1 MPVEEVDEEEEEE
14 EEELNSNDGNDDDG
28 PAELAD
34 QTGNTN
40 EEESA
45 VNMAISLALAS
56 AFAIISFN

>member
-1 MPVEEVDEEEEEE
+1 MPVDEVDEEEEEE
-14 EEELNSNDGNDDDG
+14 EEELNTDDGNDDG